1 MPPSPD
7 RLPVSLMGQSALAR
21 VAGVSLVVAVL
32 WLAIHWAV
40 LLP

>member
-1 MPPSPD
+1 MSPSPD
-7 RLPVSLMGQSALAR
+7 RLTISLMGQSALLR
-21 VAGVSLVVAVL
+21 VVGVALVIAVL

>member
-1 MPPSPD
+1 MPRNRD
-7 RLPVSLMGQSALAR
+7 RLPISLMGQSALSR
-21 VAGVSLVVAVL
+21 VVGITLVIAVL